1 MKAKRPMACLLVLL
15 MLAGLAI
22 PTVFADN
29 STVHIADAGDLKK
42 LAENCRL
49 DTWSQNVTVVLDK
62 DIDLEGEPLTP
73 IPIFRG
79 SFQGGGHSISNFT
92 LATDGSHQGFF
103 RYIEEGGSVV
113 DLNLQGT
120 VVPEGEGACVG
131 GIVGTNRGMVKNC
144 SFEGSVAGVCDVGGI
159 AGENYGT
166 ITDSKASG
174 VISGKSYTGGIAG
187 FNSGMIL
194 SCENHASVNTS
205 ISENEL
211 KLETLNLV
219 DITSTELTA
228 AQDSDTVSDSGGIA
242 GGSTGSVVDC
252 VNNGTIGYQHYG
264 YNVGG
269 IAGRQSGFISSCRN
283 YGSVFGRKDVG
294 GIVGQM
300 EPYMELQISENL
312 AQELNELDQLICIA
326 LANSNDQTGE
336 LTAALNKIQGSAS
349 SAAGSASDLANAV
362 GNAADRTVDTTNELL
377 SRLDYAIKAMQP
389 VTHNFN
395 LAAQNF
401 SQGMVHLD
409 AAMDELAM
417 DDATFDEFSQSVHD
431 LSDAMKRISVE
442 LDYLAYLSSLYFNK
456 KGDGSTDTDA
466 MRPDNWQEIEEEYG
480 YDYHMED
487 ASAAKLRD
495 AMLKVA
501 SDLATD
507 GAKAA
512 KANGKI
518 LEILDA
524 YYLTPVYDT
533 DGDGVPD
540 QSRLEYARDE
550 GSIARD
556 YFTATSEYLAQ
567 ATDGL
572 DALNS
577 YLASLEKV
585 QFSGVGSEYYDASD
599 RLFSNLGSMAGGM
612 GELNDAVDE
621 SSYVLS
627 RDLINVSNQLTKV
640 MTMLANAI
648 TGEMDV
654 TVLNDVSDEDL
665 ENDREG
671 KVARCTNYGTVDAD
685 IDVGGI
691 AGAMGIEYE
700 FDAEG
705 DITAGLGA
713 GGILSKTYE
722 TKCVVRQSVNRG
734 RVVAKKDNVGGI
746 SGLTEI
752 GTIIASEGYGSVES
766 TNGGYVG
773 GIVGYSHT
781 LVRDSYAMCSLDG
794 GEYVGG
800 IAGYGTRISNCKT
813 LVGMETQVSACG
825 GAIAGWADM
834 TVEDNVT
841 GNSFVHESLGAVDGI
856 SYSGKAEPVSYESL
870 LKTEGLPEAFS
881 QLKLTFVADGVVI
894 KEIGFTY
901 GGSVSQE
908 DIPPVPEKKE
918 YSGSWPE
925 YDYSA
930 LYFSDTIEAVYTSKQ
945 AAMAADNR
953 RDDSPMSIALVE
965 GTFPD
970 GAKVILNEYSGSG
983 PELTDGTVLEKWVL
997 RIDGAEEG
1005 TGEYAIHY
1013 LPPELEKSSRKVEI
1027 YTYNGSAWTRAA
1039 VRSSGSYTVFDAS
1052 GDTVVFCAV
1061 ENGGNTATLLIL
1073 GGACALAA
1081 AGIAGTAVVV
1091 KKKKK
1096 AKAESKH

>member
-1 MKAKRPMACLLVLL
+1 MKAKRSMACLLAVLL
-15 MLAGLAI
+15 LAALAI
-22 PTVFADN
+22 PTVFADD
-29 STVHIADAGDLKK
+29 STVHIANAKDLEK
-42 LAENCRL
+42 LAKNCML
-49 DTWSQNVTVVLDK
+49 DSWSEGVTVILDN
-62 DIDLEGEPLTP
+62 DIDLEGEPLSP

-79 SFQGGGHSISNFT
+79 SFQGGGHTISNFV

-113 DLNLQGT
+113 DLRLQGT
-120 VVPEGEGACVG
+120 VAPDGDGAYVG
-131 GIVGTNRGMVKNC
+131 GVVGTNRGMVKNC
-144 SFEGSVAGVCDVGGI
+144 SFDGTVTGVYDVGGI

-166 ITDSKASG
+166 IRDSKATG
-174 VISGKSYTGGIAG
+174 VISGKNYTGGVAG

-205 ISENEL
+205 ISESQL

-228 AQDSDTVSDSGGIA
+228 DQDSDTVSDSGGIV
-242 GGSTGSVVDC
+242 GGSTGSVIDC
-252 VNNGTIGYQHYG
+252 VNDGTIGYQHYG

-269 IAGRQSGFISSCRN
+269 IAGRQSGFINNCRN
-283 YGSVFGRKDVG
+283 YGNVFGRKDVG

-300 EPYMELQISENL
+300 EPYMELQLSENL
-312 AQELNELDQLICIA
+312 AQELSELDQLICIA

-362 GNAADRTVDTTNELL
+362 GNAADNTVDTTNELL

-389 VTHNFN
+389 VTHDFN
-395 LAAQNF
+395 MAAQNF
-401 SQGMVHLD
+401 SEGMVHLD

-417 DDATFDEFSQSVHD
+417 DDATYQEFTQNVHE
-431 LSDAMKRISVE
+431 LSAAMKRISVE
-442 LDYLAYLSSLYFNK
+442 MDYLAYLSALYFNK
-456 KGDGSTDTDA
+456 KADGTTDTEV
-466 MRPDNWQEIEEEYG
+466 MKPDNWQEIEEEYG
-480 YDYHMED
+480 YDYNMED

-495 AMLKVA
+495 AMLRVA

-512 KANGKI
+512 KANSKI
-518 LEILDA
+518 VEILDA
-524 YYLTPVYDT
+524 YYLTPIFDT

-540 QSRLEYARDE
+540 QSRLEFARDE
-550 GSIARD
+550 GSMARD
-556 YFTATSEYLAQ
+556 NFTAASEYLAS

-572 DALNS
+572 DSLNS
-577 YLASLEKV
+577 YLASLDEV
-585 QFSGVGSEYYDASD
+585 QFSGMGSEYYDASD
-599 RLFSNLGSMAGGM
+599 RLFSDLGGMAGGM
-612 GELNDAVDE
+612 GELNEAVDE

-627 RDLINVSNQLTKV
+627 RDLINVSNQFTKV

-654 TVLNDVSDEDL
+654 TILNDVSDEDL

-671 KVARCTNYGTVDAD
+671 KVAKCKNFGTIDAD

-705 DITAGLGA
+705 DVTAGLGA

-722 TKCVVRQSVNRG
+722 TKCVVRQSENHG

-752 GTIIASEGYGSVES
+752 GTIISSEGYGSVES

-773 GIVGYSHT
+773 GIVGYSYT
-781 LVRDSYAMCSLDG
+781 LVRDSYAMCSLKG

-813 LVGMETQVSACG
+813 LVGMADGISACS

-834 TVEDNVT
+834 TVEENVT

-870 LKTEGLPEAFS
+870 LETEGLPEAFS
-881 QLKLTFVADGVVI
+881 QLKLTFVADGIVI
-894 KEIGFTY
+894 KEIGFAY
-901 GGSVSQE
+901 GGSVSVE
-908 DIPPVPEKKE
+908 DIPAVPEKKD
-918 YSGSWPE
+918 YSGSWPA

-930 LYFSDTIEAVYTSKQ
+930 LYFSDTIEAIYTSKQ
-945 AAMAADNR
+945 AAMAVDNR
-953 RDDSPMSIALVE
+953 REDSPMSIALVE

-970 GAKVILNEYSGSG
+970 GAAVILNEYSGSG
-983 PELTDGTVLEKWVL
+983 PEDPEVEVLEKWVL
-997 RIDGAEEG
+997 RIDGADEEI
-1005 TGEYAIHY
+1005 GEYAIHY
-1013 LPPELEKSSRKVEI
+1013 LPPALEKSSHKVDI
-1027 YTYNGSAWTRAA
+1027 YTYDGSVWTKAT
-1039 VRSSGSYTVFDAS
+1039 VRSSGSYTVFDGS

-1061 ENGGNTATLLIL
+1061 ESSGNRLTAIII
-1073 GGACALAA
+1073 ACACVLTA
-1081 AGIAGTAVVV
+1081 AGIVTAAVIV
-1091 KKKKK
+1091 KRKK
-1096 AKAESKH
+1096 AKAKTE

>member
-1 MKAKRPMACLLVLL
+1 MKAKRSMACLLAVLL
-15 MLAGLAI
+15 LAALAI
-22 PTVFADN
+22 PTVFADD
-29 STVHIADAGDLKK
+29 STVHIANAKDLEK
-42 LAENCRL
+42 LAKNCML
-49 DTWSQNVTVVLDK
+49 DSWSEGVTVILDN
-62 DIDLEGEPLTP
+62 DIDLEGEPLSP

-79 SFQGGGHSISNFT
+79 SFQGGGHTISNFV

-113 DLNLQGT
+113 DLRLQGT
-120 VVPEGEGACVG
+120 VAPDGDGAYVG
-131 GIVGTNRGMVKNC
+131 GVVGTNRGMVKNC
-144 SFEGSVAGVCDVGGI
+144 SFDGTVTGVYDVGGI

-166 ITDSKASG
+166 IRDSKATG
-174 VISGKSYTGGIAG
+174 VISGKNYTGGVAG

-205 ISENEL
+205 ISESQL

-228 AQDSDTVSDSGGIA
+228 DQDSDTVSDSGGIV
-242 GGSTGSVVDC
+242 GGSTGSVIDC
-252 VNNGTIGYQHYG
+252 VNDGTIGYQHYG

-269 IAGRQSGFISSCRN
+269 IAGRQSGFINNCRN
-283 YGSVFGRKDVG
+283 YGNVFGRKDVG

-300 EPYMELQISENL
+300 EPYMELQLSENL
-312 AQELNELDQLICIA
+312 AQELSELDQLICIA

-362 GNAADRTVDTTNELL
+362 GNAADNTVDTTNELL

-389 VTHNFN
+389 VTHDFN
-395 LAAQNF
+395 MAAQNF
-401 SQGMVHLD
+401 SEGMVHLD

-417 DDATFDEFSQSVHD
+417 DDATYQEFTQNVHE
-431 LSDAMKRISVE
+431 LSAAMKRISVE
-442 LDYLAYLSSLYFNK
+442 MDYLAYLSALYFNK
-456 KGDGSTDTDA
+456 KADGTTDTEV
-466 MRPDNWQEIEEEYG
+466 MKPDNWQEIEEEYG
-480 YDYHMED
+480 YDYNMED

-495 AMLKVA
+495 AMLRVA

-512 KANGKI
+512 KANSKI
-518 LEILDA
+518 VEILDA
-524 YYLTPVYDT
+524 YYLTPIFDT

-540 QSRLEYARDE
+540 QSRLEFARDE
-550 GSIARD
+550 GSMARD
-556 YFTATSEYLAQ
+556 NFTAASEYLAS

-572 DALNS
+572 DSLNS
-577 YLASLEKV
+577 YLASLDEV
-585 QFSGVGSEYYDASD
+585 QFSGMGSEYYDASD
-599 RLFSNLGSMAGGM
+599 RLFSDLGGMAGGM
-612 GELNDAVDE
+612 GELNEAVDE

-627 RDLINVSNQLTKV
+627 RDLINVSNQFTKV

-654 TVLNDVSDEDL
+654 TILNDVSDEDL

-671 KVARCTNYGTVDAD
+671 KVAKCKNFGTIDAD

-705 DITAGLGA
+705 DVTAGLGA

-722 TKCVVRQSVNRG
+722 TKCVVRQSENHG

-752 GTIIASEGYGSVES
+752 GTIISSEGYGSVES

-773 GIVGYSHT
+773 GIVGYSYT
-781 LVRDSYAMCSLDG
+781 LVRDSYAMCSLKG

-813 LVGMETQVSACG
+813 LVGMADGISACS

-834 TVEDNVT
+834 TVEENVT

-870 LKTEGLPEAFS
+870 LETEGLPEAFS
-881 QLKLTFVADGVVI
+881 QLKLTFVADGIVI
-894 KEIGFTY
+894 KEIGFAY
-901 GGSVSQE
+901 GGSVSGE
-908 DIPPVPEKKE
+908 DIPAVPEKKD
-918 YSGSWPE
+918 YSGSWPA

-930 LYFSDTIEAVYTSKQ
+930 LYFSDTIEAIYTSKQ
-945 AAMAADNR
+945 AAMAVDNR
-953 RDDSPMSIALVE
+953 REDSPMSIALVE

-970 GAKVILNEYSGSG
+970 GAAVILNEYSGSG
-983 PELTDGTVLEKWVL
+983 PEDPEVEVLEKWVL
-997 RIDGAEEG
+997 RIDGADEEI
-1005 TGEYAIHY
+1005 GEYAIHY
-1013 LPPELEKSSRKVEI
+1013 LPPALEKSSHKVDI
-1027 YTYNGSAWTRAA
+1027 YTYDGSVWTKAT
-1039 VRSSGSYTVFDAS
+1039 VRSSGSYTVFDGS

-1061 ENGGNTATLLIL
+1061 ESSGNRLTAIII
-1073 GGACALAA
+1073 ACACVLTA
-1081 AGIAGTAVVV
+1081 AGIVTAAVIV
-1091 KKKKK
+1091 KRKK
-1096 AKAESKH
+1096 AKAKTE